1 MFNRNFAL
9 LEYGNFRDLPHPPM
23 PMQCYVQSEKSISRK
38 KPGSSIEKFP
48 SLVLPGNTR
57 TVTAPYYHEFPLYYL
72 LVVAYGRLKRK
83 ENVKL
88 LALKVL
94 AVAYKRW
101 SFTRGSQCSDLAE
114 KRLVFWKTGR

>member
-1 MFNRNFAL
+1 MLRA
-9 LEYGNFRDLPHPPM
+9 R
-23 PMQCYVQSEKSISRK
+23 EKSISRK
-38 KPGSSIEKFP
+38 KNGSSNEEFP

-72 LVVAYGRLKRK
+72 LVVAYARLKRK

-88 LALKVL
+88 LALKVV